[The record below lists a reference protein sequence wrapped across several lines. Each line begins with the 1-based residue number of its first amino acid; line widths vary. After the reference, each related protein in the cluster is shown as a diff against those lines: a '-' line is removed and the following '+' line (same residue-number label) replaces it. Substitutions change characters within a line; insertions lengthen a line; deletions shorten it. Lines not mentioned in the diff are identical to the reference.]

1 MSWAHYL
8 LQVNIYLV
16 IFYCFYKLLL
26 DKETYFVLN
35 RIYLIASGA
44 LAFAIPF
51 LRFEWFS
58 KHEVTQQIYVGVDQ
72 LNDYVTQ
79 VSVVNDTATD
89 FNWGNL
95 IVSIYLLGVVIFT
108 AKFIYQLLAVKK
120 LLNNISKGAAFSF
133 LSKKVVASD
142 VPEAATVNLHEEV
155 HVKQLHTIDVLFFE
169 FIGIFNWFN
178 PIVYVY
184 KKTVKNIHEFLADEA
199 AAKFQGD
206 KETYS
211 LLLLSQAF
219 GVSPSSLT
227 NGFFTKSLIKKR
239 IYMLHKERSTKAAVL
254 KYGLFVPIFAVTL
267 VLSSATIRKNDH
279 LLNMAGKI
287 PLNEVNTVVETVM
300 EAPLS
305 VVNLAPPPAP
315 KQNEEKLTS
324 LTEVSVIKNSSP
336 DADKKANW
344 SAFYKH
350 LASHIKYPAQAA
362 DNRTQG
368 LAVVNFQVNNGKI
381 ANITVSNRL
390 GEGLEEEIVKHI
402 NSFDSYENKD
412 GNYSLKVDFRLVNL
426 NRNAKN
432 EKIAIPNGYTPLDEI
447 VIMGFAPEEE
457 NDQKIYS
464 FQSMEVP
471 PEFPGGIAKFYEF
484 LGKTIQY
491 PTLAADN
498 DIQGNVFV
506 SFVVER
512 DGSLND
518 IKIDRK
524 LGYGTDEEALR
535 VLKLSRRWNPG
546 IQNGRPVRV
555 KYNIPIKFTLNNKFK
570 TTDMALNTNGKDP
583 LVLVDNEVREIGTIA
598 KLESNNIQSM
608 SVLKG
613 TSATAL
619 YGKSAENG
627 AVIITSKRAS
637 KPTVTL
643 NNRN

>member
-58 KHEVTQQIYVGVDQ
+58 KHEVAQQIYVGVGQ
-72 LNDYVTQ
+72 LNDYVAQ
-79 VSVVNDTATD
+79 VSIVSDTTAT

-95 IVSIYLLGVVIFT
+95 IVSVYLLGVVIFT
-108 AKFIYQLLAVKK
+108 AKFIYQLLKVKK
-120 LLNNISKGAAFSF
+120 LLTKVSNGAAFSF
-133 LSKKVVASD
+133 FRKKVVAND
-142 VPEAATVNLHEEV
+142 LPEAATVNLHEEI
-155 HVKQLHTIDVLFFE
+155 HVKQLHTLDVLFFE
-169 FIGIFNWFN
+169 FVGIFNWFN
-178 PIVYVY
+178 PIVYIY

-239 IYMLHKERSTKAAVL
+239 IYMLHKERSKKTAVL

-279 LLNMAGKI
+279 LLNMADKI
-287 PLNEVNTVVETVM
+287 PLNEVNNVVETVM

-315 KQNEEKLTS
+315 KQSYEKPTKVTVVENATS
-324 LTEVSVIKNSSP
+324 NI
-336 DADKKANW
+336 DKRAQW
-344 SAFYKH
+344 ASFYKH
-350 LASHIKYPAQAA
+350 LGTRIKYPTAAA
-362 DNRTQG
+362 DNRVQG
-368 LAVVNFQVNNGKI
+368 VAVINFSVKNGAI
-381 ANITVSNRL
+381 ANVNVSSDL
-390 GEGLEEEIVKHI
+390 AEGLDEEVIRQM
-402 NSFDSYENKD
+402 NSFDGYENKD
-412 GNYSLKVDFRLVNL
+412 GNYSLKVDFRLANL
-426 NRNAKN
+426 NRIAKN
-432 EKIAIPNGYTPLDEI
+432 ENVALPSGYTPLDEI
-447 VIMGFAPEEE
+447 IIVGFAPEEE
-457 NDQKIYS
+457 ESDQKIYS
-464 FQSMEVP
+464 FQSMEIP
-471 PEFPGGIAKFYEF
+471 PAFPGGIAKFYEF
-484 LGKTIQY
+484 LGKTIKY
-491 PTLAADN
+491 PTLAAEN
-498 DIQGNVFV
+498 EIQGNVFA

-512 DGSLND
+512 DGTLSD

-524 LGYGTDEEALR
+524 LGYGTDEEAVR
-535 VLKLSRRWNPG
+535 VLKLSRHWNPG

-570 TTDMALNTNGKDP
+570 TTDIAIKPTSKEP
-583 LVLVDNEVREIGTIA
+583 LVLVDNEVKDMSVMA
-598 KLESNNIQSM
+598 KLDSRDIKSVD
-608 SVLKG
+608 VLKAPIS
-613 TSATAL
+613 TSI